1 MQDLGLEDDLDEE
14 NNESSQE
21 NQDSVSS
28 SHPPSTDKNT
38 EIRALNGEIA
48 ADEFAADA
56 INYQVLIDKID
67 VLLEKLKLDA

>member
-1 MQDLGLEDDLDEE
+1 MQDLGFDDEMEDE
-14 NNESSQE
+14 NGEK
-21 NQDSVSS
+21 
-28 SHPPSTDKNT
+28 PSNAEKTT

-67 VLLEKLKLDA
+67 LLLDKLKLDA

>member
-1 MQDLGLEDDLDEE
+1 MQDLGFDDEMEVE
-14 NNESSQE
+14 NGDRPLNVEK
-21 NQDSVSS
+21 
-28 SHPPSTDKNT
+28 TT

-67 VLLEKLKLDA
+67 LLLDKLKLDA